1 MIERLVGFAL
11 AQRFMVCLAGL
22 ALLFGGLYAF
32 HILDVVAYPDP
43 SPPMIE
49 VITQHPGWS
58 GEQMERAITLPI
70 EIALQGMP
78 GLTEIRSL
86 SIFGLSDIKV
96 YFDFGT
102 DYFRDRQEILNRL
115 QLTVLPQNVQPT
127 ISPWS
132 AIAEIFRYELTG
144 DHVSLTDLK
153 TIQDWQIRREFKRV
167 PGVID
172 VSTYGGTTKE
182 YHVEL
187 DPGQLMSYNVT
198 LDQVMDGLAKSN
210 TDVGGNYLTMGEQ
223 SFNIRGM
230 GLIKTLDDIS
240 NTVVTQKE
248 GTPVFIRNLGKTSIG
263 SRVRLGK
270 VGIDD
275 RDDVVEGVVLLQRG
289 AKALSVLDKVHEKVE
304 DLNAR
309 KLPKGVHIKTFY
321 DRTVLIHTTIE
332 TVIDILIA
340 GVVLV
345 SIILY
350 VFLGHFRTAMIVALT
365 VPVALLFTFGMMV
378 LGGQS
383 ANLISLGAV
392 DFGIIVDS
400 TLIMVESIFYH
411 LAHKS
416 SQGVTVPMHVMR
428 AAREVGRP
436 IFFATT
442 IIVIAFLPLFTMTG
456 VPGKVFAPM
465 SLTYGFAL
473 SGALLMAF
481 TLAPALCS
489 LLLTGTIKERDTA
502 VVECLSRRYMAL
514 LDWGLCREWLVV
526 GIAVAVLVVAMA
538 AVPFIGGEFMPALEE
553 GNIWMRTTLP
563 VDISFE
569 QAARLVTDIRGVFR
583 QFPEVISAAS
593 QLGRPDDGTD
603 PTSFFNAEF
612 LVTLKPFK
620 EWRAEVPTKK
630 ALIDQIERRL
640 GVIPGVT
647 FNFSQAIQDNVQEAM
662 SGVKG
667 ENAVKLYG
675 SDLQTLE
682 QLAKQIET
690 VMKEVQGVKDLGVL
704 HLLGQP
710 NLVIEVNREECARY
724 GLKVDDVNDVVQA
737 AIGGQTVTKIY
748 EGERWFD
755 LVVRFLP
762 EFRKDIESI
771 GNIVVST
778 PDGARIPL
786 KQLAAIT
793 EQTGAFIV
801 YRENNERYIPI
812 KFSVRGRDL
821 EGTVR
826 DAQQRIEQQIQL
838 PAGYR
843 IEWHGE
849 FDQLQ
854 EEKARLAKIVPI
866 TLGLILILVYLVLNN
881 FRDALLVLAAVP
893 FSLVGGVLALL
904 VTGTHF
910 SISAAVGFISL
921 FGVAVQGALILISRM
936 QDFLREGWE
945 VREAIMKS
953 AEVRMRP
960 VLMTSLAAAIGL
972 LPAAVANGI
981 GAQSQQPLARVVVGG
996 MLTSAVL
1003 ILFVLPVLYQL
1014 LHRYRRRP
1022 NSSATAV
1029 AGEPGGQNGDRADAL
1044 SAGTTL
1050 PG

>member
-1 MIERLVGFAL
+1 MIERLVRLAL
-11 AQRFMVCLAGL
+11 AQRLIVCLAGL
-22 ALLFGGLYAF
+22 AMLFGGLYAF

-49 VITQHPGWS
+49 VITQYPGWS

-78 GLTEIRSL
+78 GLAEIRSL

-96 YFDFGT
+96 YFEFGT
-102 DYFRDRQEILNRL
+102 DYFKDRQEILNRL
-115 QLTVLPQNVQPT
+115 QLTTLPQNVQPT

-132 AIAEIFRYELTG
+132 AIAEIYRYELTG
-144 DHVSLTDLK
+144 PQTSLTDLK
-153 TIQDWQIRREFKRV
+153 TIQDWQLRREFKRV

-198 LDQVMDGLAKSN
+198 LDQVMDSLAKSN
-210 TDVGGNYLTMGEQ
+210 TDVGGNYLTMGAQ

-230 GLIKTLDDIS
+230 GLIKTLNDIS
-240 NTVVTQKE
+240 STVVTEKE

-289 AKALSVLDKVHEKVE
+289 AKALEVLDKVHAKVE
-304 DLNAR
+304 ELNAR
-309 KLPKGVHIKTFY
+309 KLTPGVAVKTFY

-332 TVIDILIA
+332 TVVDILIA
-340 GVVLV
+340 GVLLV
-345 SIILY
+345 SVILY
-350 VFLGHFRTAMIVALT
+350 LFLGHFRTALIVALT

-411 LAHKS
+411 LAHGTRQENMVS
-416 SQGVTVPMHVMR
+416 LQIMR

-442 IIVIAFLPLFTMTG
+442 IIVVAFLPLFTMTG

-481 TLAPALCS
+481 TLAPVLCS
-489 LLLTGTIKERDTA
+489 LLLTGPISERDTA
-502 VVECLSRRYMAL
+502 VVEWIKRRYLAL
-514 LDWGLCREWLVV
+514 LGWGLRHEWLVI
-526 GIAVAVLVVAMA
+526 GIALLFLLSAIA
-538 AVPFIGGEFMPALEE
+538 AVPLIGGEFMPALEE
-553 GNIWMRTTLP
+553 GNIWMRTTFP

-569 QAARLVTDIRGVFR
+569 EAAHLVTDIRAVFR

-620 EWRAEVPTKK
+620 QWRSEVPNKK
-630 ALIDQIERRL
+630 TLIDQIERRL
-640 GVIPGVT
+640 AGIPGVT

-682 QLAKQIET
+682 QLAKRIGQ
-690 VMKEVQGVKDLGVL
+690 VMQEVRGVKDLGVL

-710 NLVIEVNREECARY
+710 NLVIEVNRDECARY
-724 GLKVDDVNDVVQA
+724 GLKVGDVNAVVQA
-737 AIGGQTVTKIY
+737 AIGGQAVTQVY

-762 EFRKDIESI
+762 EFRRDLESI

-778 PDGARIPL
+778 QEGARIPL
-786 KQLAAIT
+786 KQLASIT

-821 EGTVR
+821 ESTVR
-826 DAQQRIEQQIQL
+826 EAQERIAQQVTFPQ
-838 PAGYR
+838 GYR

-854 EEKARLAKIVPI
+854 EEKARLSKIVPM
-866 TLGLILILVYLVLNN
+866 TLAIILFLVYLALNN
-881 FRDALLVLAAVP
+881 VRNALLVLAAVP
-893 FSLVGGVLALL
+893 FSLVGGVWALL
-904 VTGTHF
+904 ATGTNF

-921 FGVAVQGALILISRM
+921 FGVAVQGALILVSRM
-936 QDFLREGWE
+936 QSMREEGYE
-945 VREAIMKS
+945 LHQAIMKS

-972 LPAAVANGI
+972 LPAAVVGGI

-1014 LHRYRRRP
+1014 LHRGQER
-1022 NSSATAV
+1022 V
-1029 AGEPGGQNGDRADAL
+1029 QPGGCRP
-1044 SAGTTL
+1044 AG
-1050 PG
+1050 